1 MLVVVAIVAMQL
13 LTDVFEF
20 ELIGVEVDEEVEL
33 QVTTTFVVGVEFAE
47 AAALLADVSGSVW
60 TLLFVLSPVLLMS
73 PLLAFE
79 LFGV

>member
-13 LTDVFEF
+13 LTDAIEF

-33 QVTTTFVVGVEFAE
+33 EVATTFVAGVEFAE
-47 AAALLADVSGSVW
+47 GAALLADVSESVW
-60 TLLFVLSPVLLMS
+60 PFLFVLSPVLLMS

-79 LFGV
+79 LLEV